1 MELGCPYGSHRA
13 IKPVGSL
20 PQAAWKLDATSPLR
34 ANELLIKVSRL
45 NIDSASFAQ
54 IRSQAGG
61 DLARIANIIRQIVA
75 DRGKLHNPVTGSG
88 GMLIGS
94 VERIGD
100 GLAGK
105 VRLNV
110 GDRIATLVS
119 LSLTPLV
126 LHSIRNIDVLTDQAD
141 VDGHAIL
148 FETGAWA
155 LLPND
160 LPENLAL
167 AVLDVAGA
175 PAQTARL
182 VKPGNVVLVIGA
194 GGKAGLLCLHEA
206 RKRVG
211 PDGLVVAM
219 EMSERGRERVN
230 RLGLADVVIEADATH
245 GLHALARFEEAT
257 GGRAADITINVVN
270 VPGTEMASVL
280 CTRPRGTVYF
290 FSMATSFGAAAL
302 GAEGVAR
309 DVDMMIGNGYAQ
321 GHVEAALGAVRD
333 NEGLRRLFEQVYA

>member
-1 MELGCPYGSHRA
+1 MEHGCRYGSHRA
-13 IKPVGSL
+13 IEPVGSL

-34 ANELLIKVSRL
+34 DNEILVRVSRL
-45 NIDSASFAQ
+45 NIDSASFTQ
-54 IRSQAGG
+54 IRSQADG
-61 DLARIANIIRQIVA
+61 DFARIASIIREIVA
-75 DRGKLHNPVTGSG
+75 QRGKLHNPVTGSG

-100 GLAGK
+100 SLASRI
-105 VRLNV
+105 RLNV

-126 LHSIRNIDVLTDQAD
+126 LHTIRNVNVLTDQVD

-148 FETGAWA
+148 FETGVWA
-155 LLPND
+155 RLPD
-160 LPENLAL
+160 DMPENLAL

-182 VKPGNVVLVIGA
+182 AQPGNVVLVIGA

-206 RKRVG
+206 KKRVG
-211 PDGLVVAM
+211 TGGLVVAM
-219 EMSERGRERVN
+219 ETSAKGRERISS
-230 RLGLADVVIEADATH
+230 LGLADVIVEADATRP
-245 GLHALARFEEAT
+245 LEAMAAFEAAT
-257 GGRAADITINVVN
+257 GGRSADVTINVVN

-280 CTRPRGTVYF
+280 CTRQRGTVYF
-290 FSMATSFGAAAL
+290 FSMATSFTAAAL

-309 DVDMMIGNGYAQ
+309 DVDMMIGNGYAE
-321 GHVEAALGAVRD
+321 GHVDAALGAVRE